1 MSTYPANNIAVSK
14 SSLSPSM
21 KVVVPPTAQPIPLVN
36 MNNANKIV
44 TPVQIPQSQIQ
55 QNLFNAFRQ
64 AQIVYASNAAEN
76 ACDKGNLSSA
86 SVPTDETC
94 RNGKKEDTNEKSSTN
109 VDGRDI
115 KLQSAVP
122 KKVSERVEETTSEN
136 AKQDW
141 INETMALIPTLDP
154 TNFGGRYSPTY
165 TSKSFDDLHQFIG
178 HHVPKSP
185 NKTNPTNDQ
194 EGGFFGP
201 ASTAANQLTLDEQHQ
216 PQIPAP
222 RQQPIFMSPSD
233 EYAYHAQQSAM
244 EASKHSAYNSS
255 PFPQPR
261 PPRVAIKRNDTPTI
275 SMMAKFNNANLALHS
290 KSVDNLG
297 GQRVN
302 SQTVYNKQ
310 GGTLVSG
317 SERSSEM
324 GDLGTDSSG
333 SVIGT
338 SSRTSSGSDN
348 DNSSSDSASDEGR
361 PSHNGKRKFV
371 ENHMNGP
378 SLHSKKVVKFK
389 SGGFQ

>member
-1 MSTYPANNIAVSK
+1 
-14 SSLSPSM
+14 M
-21 KVVVPPTAQPIPLVN
+21 KVVPPTAQPIPLVN

-64 AQIVYASNAAEN
+64 AQILYASNAAKN
-76 ACDKGNLSSA
+76 SCDKGNLSSA
-86 SVPTDETC
+86 SVPTDQAC
-94 RNGKKEDTNEKSSTN
+94 PNVKKEDTNERSSTN
-109 VDGRDI
+109 VDGRNI
-115 KLQSAVP
+115 KLQSAIA
-122 KKVSERVEETTSEN
+122 KKVSGRVEEITSEN

-141 INETMALIPTLDP
+141 INETMAIIPTLDP

-185 NKTNPTNDQ
+185 NKTNPTNNQAD
-194 EGGFFGP
+194 GFFGP
-201 ASTAANQLTLDEQHQ
+201 ATTAANQLTLDEQHQ

-222 RQQPIFMSPSD
+222 RQQPIFMSPAD

-261 PPRVAIKRNDTPTI
+261 PPRVAIKRIDTPTI
-275 SMMAKFNNANLALHS
+275 SMMEPKTQVGSYSDHSIAKFNNANLALHS
-290 KSVDNLG
+290 KSVNNLG

-317 SERSSEM
+317 SERSSDM

-378 SLHSKKVVKFK
+378 SLHSEKVVKFK
-389 SGGFQ
+389 SEGFQ